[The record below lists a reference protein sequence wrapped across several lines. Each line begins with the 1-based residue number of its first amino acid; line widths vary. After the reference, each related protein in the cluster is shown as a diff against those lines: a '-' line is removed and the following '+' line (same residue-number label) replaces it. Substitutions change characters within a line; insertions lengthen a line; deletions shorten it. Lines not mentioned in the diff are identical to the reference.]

1 MKISYSTRFQRSA
14 SENLIKSTAPFDFHY
29 SVSYVQHKSPN
40 VFDMQVNS
48 DPIPIL
54 QIGLCV
60 PRSCTK
66 DDISNL
72 ADLYFASLQRQQ
84 EGENKEE
91 TIELTYQLHR
101 DAKVVGTKII
111 ALPKE
116 FKEKIGYK
124 LLKWVLLLGLLLR

>member
-1 MKISYSTRFQRSA
+1 MRISYSTRFNRSA
-14 SENLIKSTAPFDFHY
+14 SANLTRSTAPFDFHY

-40 VFDMQVNS
+40 FFNMQVNA

-54 QIGLCV
+54 QIGLCM
-60 PRSCTK
+60 PSSCTK

-72 ADLYFASLQRQQ
+72 TALHFASLQRQGEGRTQ
-84 EGENKEE
+84 EEEE

-101 DAKVVGTKII
+101 DAKVLCSKII

-116 FKEKIGYK
+116 FKEEIGYK
-124 LLKWVLLLGLLLR
+124 LLK